1 MKLTK
6 RGEYGLKALI
16 DLAALDDPQAA
27 TQIKD
32 IARRQQIPV
41 KFLEQILLTLKNA
54 GVLRSRA
61 GVGGGYYLAKPPA
74 EITLGQVVRLLDGP
88 LAPIPCV
95 SQMAYERCVCEDEAT
110 CGLRLAML
118 DVRNAIADILDQTT
132 LADVSTRV
140 ERAQR
145 SDRRPAR
152 RAAKTA
158 AARKPLKR

>member
-16 DLAALDDPQAA
+16 DLAAQEDPQAA

-32 IARRQQIPV
+32 IAQRQQIPI

-61 GVGGGYYLAKPPA
+61 GVGGGYYLAKEPS
-74 EITLGQVVRLLDGP
+74 EITLGQVVRVLDGP

-95 SQMAYERCVCEDEAT
+95 SQMAYERCVCADEAT

-118 DVRNAIADILDQTT
+118 DVRNAIADILDRTT

-140 ERAQR
+140 EHAQR
-145 SDRRPAR
+145 AEKRPALR
-152 RAAKTA
+152 RAKVTP
-158 AARKPLKR
+158 AARAKR

>member
-16 DLAALDDPQAA
+16 DLAAQDDPQAA

-95 SQMAYERCVCEDEAT
+95 SQMAYERCVCDDEAT

-118 DVRNAIADILDQTT
+118 DVRNAIADILDRTT
-132 LADVSTRV
+132 LADVTART
-140 ERAQR
+140 EHAQR
-145 SDRRPAR
+145 AEKRPAR
-152 RAAKTA
+152 RRTPAKP
-158 AARKPLKR
+158 AARAKR

>member
-16 DLAALDDPQAA
+16 DLAAQEDPQAA

-32 IARRQQIPV
+32 IAQRQQIPV

-61 GVGGGYYLAKPPA
+61 GVGGGYSLAKPPA
-74 EITLGQVVRLLDGP
+74 EITLGQIVRVLDGP

-95 SQMAYERCVCEDEAT
+95 SQTAYERCVCDDEAT

-118 DVRNAIADILDQTT
+118 DVRNAIADILDGTT

-140 ERAQR
+140 ERAQQAEK
-145 SDRRPAR
+145 RPAR
-152 RAAKTA
+152 RTRTK
-158 AARKPLKR
+158 AARLTR